1 MKRKLLILSS
11 AVAIALPTAIVF
23 AAIRQEKEAN
33 AYEAVKYTA
42 LNRDIDLNDTDES
55 VIRSYYSAANGFRGD
70 SLLIKLKQILSNGQ
84 IYYSYDG
91 GSDYKNA
98 IWNMYEISDRDWEK
112 SPASEISGY
121 NSSTNTISNYT
132 YYTNASTTY
141 IHALYVN
148 RDVDNPMTAKE
159 HNALATGINQEH
171 VWQKSAGFED
181 SGRGGARGDPMHLMA
196 GNARV
201 NQQEHNNNFYGYVD
215 KTQPYTTPTDVNP
228 TSYAHLKN
236 NYSGV
241 SKTFGAATSAISGE
255 SVIVFEPQD
264 CDKGDIARALFYMA
278 ARYNH
283 KGDSDT
289 IDANEPDLELID
301 DLTNW
306 RKSGYQSS
314 DSGET
319 GKIGLITDLLEW
331 NRIDPPDEYETHRNN
346 LLYTN
351 FTNNRNPFIDF
362 PEWAEIIWGNK
373 SGTAKPATDP
383 IGGVE
388 GITVSKTDIKLDI
401 PNTTTV
407 NAKTSNGT
415 SVNWVIDDPTIISIS
430 SSSSASGANIT
441 ITPLKTGATTLTA
454 SATIDETN
462 YEVPIS
468 IAVVAP
474 LTSIAVSGQT
484 TSYVRGSTFSFD
496 GVCTA
501 SYSDGSIKTVTPTS
515 VSSVNTSTI
524 GSKTVTVT
532 YTEDEVT
539 KSTSYTIN
547 IVKPDLSSIEV
558 KNPKTSYGKGSTFV
572 KPQVIAKY
580 VNGDEED
587 VSSSTNLTFTGFD
600 STTAGSNTIN
610 VSYVEGGITKTA
622 SYTVTIEEDPVLLTS
637 ISVSGGKTEY
647 EYGEEFTVE
656 GIEVTA
662 TYSNSDIANVTSEAT
677 FTGYNAT
684 TAGVQTITV
693 SYVEG
698 EITKTTTF
706 EVTVKPKIVPESLSI
721 TGGKREYEY
730 GEEFTVEGISAV
742 ATYTN
747 GTTADVTNKVT
758 YNGYS
763 PTTAGVQTITATYV
777 EDDVTV
783 TTTFEVTVKAQVVL
797 ESITLSGG
805 KREYVLGEPFNS
817 DGLVVTAHYSDGTT
831 QVVEPENINIPDM
844 TTTGEK
850 TVLVGYKEGDITVTA
865 TYTITISD
873 NIPVLSSITIS
884 NPKTKYTVGDHFVKP
899 TVIAR
904 YSDDSIKDVSS
915 SENLVFSGQKMSE
928 AGKYTV
934 TAQYTENGVSAVATY
949 EITVEPAK
957 SGITFDTTT
966 IIIIAAGGGT
976 LIVGVTLAIIFS
988 KSFRK
993 KAGKAV
999 TKGVKKAV
1007 KKTAKKAAKK

>member
-1 MKRKLLILSS
+1 MKEDTLMKRKLLILSS

-141 IHALYVN
+141 VHALYVN
-148 RDVDNPMTAKE
+148 RDVDNPMTAIE

-314 DSGET
+314 ASGET

-362 PEWAEIIWGNK
+362 PEWADIIWGNEA
-373 SGTAKPATDP
+373 GTANPASDP
-383 IGGVE
+383 IGGIE
-388 GITVSKTDIKLDI
+388 GITVSKSDIKLDI

-415 SVNWVIDDPTIISIS
+415 SIHWDIDDPTIISIS

-441 ITPLKTGATTLTA
+441 ITPLKTGTTTLTA
-454 SATIDETN
+454 SAAIDETN

-468 IAVVAP
+468 ITVVAP
-474 LTSIAVSGQT
+474 LTSITVSGQT

-547 IVKPDLSSIEV
+547 VVKPDLSSIEI

-587 VSSSTNLTFTGFD
+587 VSSSANLTFTGFD

-656 GIEVTA
+656 GISV
-662 TYSNSDIANVTSEAT
+662 
-677 FTGYNAT
+677 
-684 TAGVQTITV
+684 
-693 SYVEG
+693 
-698 EITKTTTF
+698 
-706 EVTVKPKIVPESLSI
+706 
-721 TGGKREYEY
+721 
-730 GEEFTVEGISAV
+730 V

-817 DGLVVTAHYSDGTT
+817 DGLIVTAHYSDGTT

-899 TVIAR
+899 AVIAR

-934 TAQYTENGVSAVATY
+934 TAKYTENGVSAVATY

>member
-11 AVAIALPTAIVF
+11 AVAIALPTAIIF

-33 AYEAVKYTA
+33 AYDVASLPT
-42 LNRDIDLNDTDES
+42 NINLNDLSEND
-55 VIRSYYSAANGFRGD
+55 IRSYYNDVAGYRGAD
-70 SLLIKLKQILSNGQ
+70 LLIHLKNVLKNNQK
-84 IYYSYDG
+84 YYSYDVDNG
-91 GSDYKNA
+91 KK
-98 IWNMYEISDRDWEK
+98 IWQIYEITDRDWDK
-112 SPASEISGY
+112 SPASQISGY
-121 NSSTNTISNYT
+121 NSLTNEINGYSYGSSVN
-132 YYTNASTTY
+132 NSGMNPY

-148 RDVDNPMTAKE
+148 RGEGLNNYMRAWARTDDGLSGTSHGNNAKWSMDRE
-159 HNALATGINQEH
+159 HI
-171 VWQKSAGFED
+171 WPKSAGFENK
-181 SGRGGARGDPMHLMA
+181 SQGGARGDPMHLWP
-196 GNARV
+196 GDSYV
-201 NQQEHNNNFYGYVD
+201 NSALHSNYFYGYVD
-215 KTQPYTTPTDVNP
+215 KTKSYTDGSSKYT
-228 TSYAHLKN
+228 YASG
-236 NYSGV
+236 NYSGY
-241 SKTFGAATSAISGE
+241 SKTFPSSTIT
-255 SVIVFEPQD
+255 VFEPQD
-264 CDKGDIARALFYMA
+264 SDKGDIARAVFYMV
-278 ARYNH
+278 ARYNYLS
-283 KGDSDT
+283 GSDADGIDSDNPNLALT
-289 IDANEPDLELID
+289 DSLD
-301 DLTNW
+301 DW
-306 RKSGYQSS
+306 RYGGYMSS
-314 DSGET
+314 SSTT
-319 GKIGLITDLLEW
+319 GKLGIISDLLEW
-331 NRIDPPDEYETHRNN
+331 NKIDPPDEFETHRNN
-346 LLYTN
+346 LLYRN
-351 FTNNRNPFIDF
+351 FTKNRNPFIDF
-362 PEWAEIIWGNK
+362 PEWADIIWGNE
-373 SGTAKPATDP
+373 SGTANPASDP
-383 IGGVE
+383 IGGIE
-388 GITVSKTDIKLDI
+388 GITVSKSDIKLDI

-415 SVNWVIDDPTIISIS
+415 SIHWDIDDPTIISIS
-430 SSSSASGANIT
+430 SSSSASGENIT
-441 ITPLKTGATTLTA
+441 ITPLKTGTTTLTA
-454 SATIDETN
+454 SAAIDETN

-468 IAVVAP
+468 ITVVAP

-501 SYSDGSIKTVTPTS
+501 SYSDGSSKTVTPTS

-572 KPQVIAKY
+572 KPHVIAKY

-587 VSSSTNLTFTGFD
+587 VSSSANLTFTGFD

-656 GIEVTA
+656 GISV
-662 TYSNSDIANVTSEAT
+662 
-677 FTGYNAT
+677 
-684 TAGVQTITV
+684 
-693 SYVEG
+693 
-698 EITKTTTF
+698 
-706 EVTVKPKIVPESLSI
+706 
-721 TGGKREYEY
+721 
-730 GEEFTVEGISAV
+730 V

-758 YNGYS
+758 YSGYS

-817 DGLVVTAHYSDGTT
+817 DGLVVTAHYSDETT

-899 TVIAR
+899 VVIAR
-904 YSDDSIKDVSS
+904 YSDGSIKDVSS

-934 TAQYTENGVSAVATY
+934 TAKYTENGVSAVATY

-976 LIVGVTLAIIFS
+976 LIVGVTLAAIIFS

-1007 KKTAKKAAKK
+1007 KKTAKKATKK